1 MTKKTILI
9 TILIFA
15 LGMSTVYAVAV
26 SPYGQMF
33 GFNLVKINI
42 NQQEAQL
49 RAIDVNGQIYVPIQ
63 LYLQEMNQGS
73 YTYDLNSF
81 TVNITRG
88 NGSGAPTGTG
98 TTTNGGNDNYNP
110 YDPYGY
116 YTGGNTGSPTT
127 PYQPPVP
134 YDPYQSDSGY
144 QSEQSRFYD
153 PRFDYKV
160 LYDIVPNRD
169 KSERYHIGFIREDLE
184 SLEVFI
190 EEIENMHDELDAVF
204 ASTID
209 RYNKDMTLAEAEKR
223 FDIRMNTYE
232 ILEDR
237 LKDLLDEVE
246 DLEKNRQVYE
256 SQLDNAIDE
265 LDDAIKEQ
273 KNALKYLSRY
283 IDNKRSSYRDK
294 FDDYQDQTMSRLND
308 TLDYLDE
315 AVDGI
320 EDALSEFER

>member
-9 TILIFA
+9 TMLIFA

-26 SPYGQMF
+26 SPYGQLF

-63 LYLQEMNQGS
+63 LYVQEMNQGS

-88 NGSGAPTGTG
+88 VGSGTPTGSTS
-98 TTTNGGNDNYNP
+98 NDDNYNP

-116 YTGGNTGSPTT
+116 YTGGNTGSTPT

-134 YDPYQSDSGY
+134 YDPYQSDSGSGY
-144 QSEQSRFYD
+144 QSYQSPYYD
-153 PRFDYKV
+153 PRFDYEV
-160 LYDIVPNRD
+160 LYDIVPYRAS
-169 KSERYHIGFIREDLE
+169 SERYHIGFIREDLE
-184 SLEVFI
+184 SLEVFM

-237 LKDLLDEVE
+237 LDDLLDEVE
-246 DLEKNRQVYE
+246 DLESGRDPYE
-256 SQLDNAIDE
+256 TQLDDAIDK

-283 IDNKRSSYRDK
+283 VDNKRSSYRDR
-294 FDDYQDQTMSRLND
+294 FDNYQED
-308 TLDYLDE
+308 TLTHLNAAIDALDE

-320 EDALSEFER
+320 EDALSKFER